1 MSDIYLLAAR
11 HRLYGT
17 KLRLSSPFISS
28 RVQSREP
35 SSYFNVIFLGFQQG
49 KTQIYVYG
57 ISVTFAV
64 FVGWRQILRLERI
77 IVYKLQRFLQYSMLY
92 ISWRNAYL
100 YRDMNHTVYIG
111 HFSTIHINPY
121 THNHA
126 LTHANFTCKF
136 MWQSEY

>member
-1 MSDIYLLAAR
+1 MEQSYVCQAHLFRLAYNRGNRLLISM
-11 HRLYGT
+11 LYS
-17 KLRLSSPFISS
+17 L
-28 RVQSREP
+28 E
-35 SSYFNVIFLGFQQG
+35 GFQQG